1 MQLKTNRNLRIHYV
15 NCCSI
20 TLNTKKDNSNQH
32 PISNNIKQKR
42 NFFHRHLDWLHSI
55 LKKMHRKFEGNRPIS
70 KKVIAFQRMNWNAKP
85 NLPSSQAGRKTSAYN
100 CQQFQDHHLDLL
112 SCFQLFEVFEVFDP
126 LLSPIAPYP
135 YLFTQWPHR
144 LVCSTHV
151 NTIFSTVAS
160 IR

>member
-1 MQLKTNRNLRIHYV
+1 MKTNRNLRFFCV
-15 NCCSI
+15 NCYSI
-20 TLNTKKDNSNQH
+20 TVITKKDKSYRH
-32 PISNNIKQKR
+32 SISNDMKQKWQL
-42 NFFHRHLDWLHSI
+42 FYWHLDCLHSI
-55 LKKMHRKFEGNRPIS
+55 HKKGHRKFEGNRLIS

-85 NLPSSQAGRKTSAYN
+85 NLPFSQAGRKTSAYN
-100 CQQFQDHHLDLL
+100 CQQCQDHNLDLF

-151 NTIFSTVAS
+151 NTMLSTVAS